1 MVFNFSRLTIEA
13 RQDISFLK
21 HSLFLIFSIFLGIF
35 FSLLIILDAGID
47 IKSIYEEFIVFTFF
61 NSSGFSTILV
71 EATPLLIVGL
81 SAAMAFRINF
91 WNIGIEGQFFM
102 GVIGAT
108 IIAIFDIGNEN
119 IRIFLMF
126 FASILFGAFWII
138 VPMILKIK
146 LKINEVVTTLLF
158 NYFAFYFV
166 LNQVYGSWK
175 DPIDKFPHSE
185 QFDLV
190 ERLPKLGWEEV
201 NSSLL
206 IALALFVIIWILIE
220 KTSFGIKSKFC
231 GSNDNMA
238 LAIGIP
244 FYQIMIISALFSGGL
259 SGVAGF
265 VVSSAHEFRLTPYI
279 AVGYGFS
286 GIVIAF
292 LANNK
297 PFYII
302 IVAFLIGSLYVAGD
316 SLKVFYNL
324 PSALVSLIQAIIVLC
339 VASSEFFIRYKIK
352 IFSIKERS

>member
-1 MVFNFSRLTIEA
+1 MILNFSKLTIEA
-13 RQDISFLK
+13 RQDISFVK
-21 HSLFLIFSIFLGIF
+21 HFLYLFFSILLGVLI
-35 FSLLIILDAGID
+35 SLLIILDAGID
-47 IKSIYEEFIVFTFF
+47 LNSIYEEFIVFTFL
-61 NSSGFSTILV
+61 NSTGLSTIFV

-108 IIAIFDIGNEN
+108 IVAIFDIGNEN
-119 IRIFLMF
+119 IRIYLMF
-126 FASILFGAFWII
+126 IFSVFFGASWII
-138 VPMILKIK
+138 IPMILKIK

-158 NYFAFYFV
+158 NYLAFYFV
-166 LNQVYGSWK
+166 LNQVYGVWK

-185 QFDLV
+185 QFEMV
-190 ERLPKLGWEEV
+190 ERIPKIGWEEV
-201 NSSLL
+201 NVGIFIS
-206 IALALFVIIWILIE
+206 IGLFFLVWFLIE
-220 KTSFGIKSKFC
+220 KTSFGIKSRFC
-231 GSNDNMA
+231 GSNAKMA

-259 SGVAGF
+259 SGIAGF

-279 AVGYGFS
+279 AAGYGFS

-292 LANNK
+292 LASNK
-297 PFYII
+297 PFYIVL
-302 IVAFLIGSLYVAGD
+302 VAFLMGSLYVAGD

-324 PSALVSLIQAIIVLC
+324 PSALVSLIQAIIVLS

-352 IFSIKERS
+352 VLSIKDGN